1 MKKRIRK
8 VAILGSGTM
17 GGGIAA
23 LLAAAGIRS
32 YLLDIVPREL
42 TDKEI
47 KAGLTTDSPAFRNRI
62 AADNKALLL
71 KSKPAQF
78 QTKFDADLVTIGNTE
93 DHIGVL
99 AECDWV
105 VEVVP
110 EVMAIKKAV
119 LKNIAANVKPGTFV
133 TSNTSS
139 ISINKIVEDM
149 PLEFKKYW
157 MGTHFFNPVRYM
169 KLLELIPG
177 KDTLP
182 EVVDFFADFGE
193 RILGKGIVYAKDTPA
208 FVANRLGNWAGPS
221 ACNLM
226 VELGLTV
233 PELDA
238 LTGSAIGRPGT
249 GTFGLFD
256 MVGVDIAVLSTL
268 EVQHNVDDPA
278 EKALYTPPA
287 FLQKMMDNKM
297 LGAKTKGGFY
307 KRVGKEKQVLDINTF
322 EYGPVVK
329 PDLASLAAAKAAKG
343 VPAKVTAFFEGDD
356 KGAKFVWKHVAG
368 LFLYAASKIPEVSD
382 DILNMDRALNW
393 GYNHQMGPFQLFSAL
408 DLPKYI
414 ARMKAEGMAVPAWID
429 EMLAAG
435 ITSFYKTEAGVDY
448 YYSIPDKK
456 YVPIAVSPAAIILP
470 KLKAQNK
477 VVSSTASGTLY
488 DLGDGVLGLDT
499 HSMANCVTIDLLD
512 TIAAAQEELKKPDWD
527 GMVISAAGKDFMGNA
542 TDFFTMMN
550 YANEK
555 NWDAIDANLKKAQQ
569 VFDANKYSL
578 KPVVVAAKGKA
589 LAGGADLITQCSA
602 VQALGETYA
611 GHIEIGFGLTPAFGG
626 LKESV
631 LRIVDRVSKGDGA
644 FPVNFVQPE
653 FEAIAQAKVGTSAK
667 EVINL
672 GLMRPTDGITLGEEF
687 LITDAKK
694 RVLAM
699 VEANYSAPVSRPF
712 KAFGQT
718 AVDMLVVGTK
728 GMMWNGV
735 ISAYDWE
742 ILCGII
748 NVYAGGGVSTGM
760 EITETYLEELERELF
775 LKLIGNQKTL
785 DRILSM
791 VTKGKPLRN

>member
-1 MKKRIRK
+1 LKKRIRK

-42 TDKEI
+42 TDKE
-47 KAGLTTDSPAFRNRI
+47 KAAGLTTDSPAFRNRI
-62 AADNKALLL
+62 ADGNKAILL

-78 QTKFDADLVTIGNTE
+78 QTKSDADLVITGNTE

-119 LKNIAANVKPGTFV
+119 LANIAANIKPGTFV

-139 ISINKIVEDM
+139 ISINKIVEAM
-149 PLEFKKYW
+149 PLEFRQYW

-182 EVVDFFADFGE
+182 EVVDFFAEFGE
-193 RILGKGIVYAKDTPA
+193 RVLGKGIVYAKDTPA

-221 ACNLM
+221 CTQLM
-226 VELGLTV
+226 MELGLNV
-233 PELDA
+233 PEIDA

-278 EKALYTPPA
+278 EKAMYTPAP
-287 FLQKMMDNKM
+287 FLQKMLDNNM

-322 EYGPVVK
+322 EYAPVVK
-329 PDLASLAAAKAAKG
+329 PDLPSLAAAKAAKS
-343 VPAKVTAFFEGDD
+343 VPEKVTAFFESDD
-356 KGAKFVWKHVAG
+356 KGSQFVWRHLTG

-382 DILNMDRALNW
+382 DVLNMDRALNW

-414 ARMKAEGMAVPAWID
+414 ARMKAEGMNVPAWID

-456 YVPIAVSPAAIILP
+456 YVAIATRPAAIILP
-470 KLKAQNK
+470 QLKAANK

-512 TIAAAQEELKKPDWD
+512 TIQAAQEELKKADWD
-527 GMVISAAGKDFMGNA
+527 GMVISAVGKDFMGNA

-555 NWDAIDANLKKAQQ
+555 NWDAIDANLKKAQD
-569 VFDANKYSL
+569 VFSANKYNL

-589 LAGGADLITQCSA
+589 LAGGCDIITQCSA
-602 VQALGETYA
+602 AQLLGETYA
-611 GHIEIGFGLTPAFGG
+611 GHVELGFGLIPAFGAI
-626 LKESV
+626 KESI
-631 LRIVDRVSKGDGA
+631 LRINARMAPSADA
-644 FPVNFVQPE
+644 FAANFVQPE
-653 FEAIAQAKVGTSAK
+653 FENIAQAKVGTSAK
-667 EVINL
+667 ETRKL
-672 GLMRPTDGITLGEEF
+672 FLRPTDSISLGEEF
-687 LITDAKK
+687 LITDAKAK
-694 RVLAM
+694 VLSM
-699 VEANYSAPVSRPF
+699 VEAGYSAPVKNIPF

-718 AVDMLVVGTK
+718 AVGVLLVGTR
-728 GMMWNGV
+728 GMVLSGM
-735 ISAYDWE
+735 ISQYDWE
-742 ILCGII
+742 ILQAII
-748 NVYAGGGVSTGM
+748 NIYAGGGVIKGA
-760 EITETYLEELERELF
+760 EINETYIEELEREAF